1 MTADALRLDGLRV
14 QASGRTLLDGIDLA
28 IPERGLFGIVGPNGS
43 GKTTLLRAALGLV
56 RPREGRIALLGRALD
71 QWKPAELAQN
81 IGYVAQHGE
90 SHWDLTVREML
101 QLQRPGRAPDPALVA
116 RFELDALIN
125 RRHASL
131 SGGERARVGVA
142 RALAH
147 DPRLLMADE
156 PAAHLDIPHHH
167 RLMALLRD
175 SARTRA
181 VLVVL
186 HDLHVASTWC
196 DRLALLGQ
204 GDVEGLPEDHLQA
217 HLPYG
222 LRCLVKLREVE
233 RVTSST
239 TRDTPF
245 GHLWSIS
252 FARCSIKQ
260 RAVLRRRTNFWYTA
274 RQSKKSKS

>member
-1 MTADALRLDGLRV
+1 MTADALRLEGLRV

-71 QWKPAELAQN
+71 QWKPAELARH

-116 RFELDALIN
+116 RFELDALID

-147 DPRLLMADE
+147 DPRLLVADE

-204 GDVEGLPEDHLQA
+204 GRLVATGSPAEVLSDERLAQA
-217 HLPYG
+217 YGPGIAAFSNGG
-222 LRCLVKLREVE
+222 LR
-233 RVTSST
+233 
-239 TRDTPF
+239 F
-245 GHLWSIS
+245 
-252 FARCSIKQ
+252 F
-260 RAVLRRRTNFWYTA
+260 TA
-274 RQSKKSKS
+274 APAP